1 MLRFL
6 NKPTTYY
13 RIIMQQK
20 LSLVCKT
27 FFILTML
34 FIWEN
39 TSTAQMMAYAK
50 QQGPRLEKSTMISLK
65 DALSN
70 LKSHYKIDI
79 LFEDK
84 VVSGLLVQS
93 NLLNFD
99 SKIEKNLENIL
110 TPFGLRFKKVK
121 DGAFLV
127 MNEKKTKKTA
137 LIDTKTQENVI
148 SDPSTIQQQTS
159 EKNVTVG
166 ILAPQSTQKSII
178 VEKTVSGKV
187 TDSGNKEAL
196 PGVSVTIKGTPN
208 GTVTDGN
215 GDFKL
220 SVPDEK
226 TILVFSFVGYE
237 QQEIMVSNQT
247 KINVSLKIDTKAL
260 DEVVVVGYGT
270 QKKSD
275 VTGSVASV
283 SRERLEQLPN
293 TNIAQALQGA
303 IPGLQINTNSGGA
316 EGNDNTILIR
326 GRNSI
331 SASTS
336 PLIIWDGIPYTGGI
350 SEINPNDI
358 ESIEVLKDASAAAIY
373 GARASNGVILVRLK
387 LVKRGKLNITY
398 DGFYGVQNIANKPNL
413 MTGAEFY
420 DFKKSRLN
428 IPANSIT
435 PSEQAIYDAGK
446 AVDWYDLAKQQGSRS
461 QHTISVAGGT
471 DKISFYLGGTYLDV
485 QGIAINDQF
494 KRYSI
499 RPNIDI
505 KVTPWLTIGSSTQFS
520 FQDRSGRPADFA
532 GQFGANVM
540 NPLTTAF
547 NEDGTPT
554 VYAWP
559 EYNTAGNPLGET
571 IALNKD
577 NGYRVFS
584 ANNIKIDFPFIKGL
598 SYKLNTGVEY
608 DNNIRK
614 TYYGVGTAVGFENKG
629 SATNFNSIA
638 RNLTAENILS
648 YVKDFGKHSINI
660 TALYSSQSQDY
671 DRDQLRGV
679 GFPNDVLTNY
689 QMNAATLLTPSHENY
704 KQNLLSQ
711 MGRINYSY
719 DSRYLLTLTTRR
731 DGFSGFGTNSK
742 YGIFPSVAFGW
753 NLSKEAF
760 MQNVKFISNLKLRGS
775 YGVNGN
781 QAVSSYQS
789 LATLATRQYLNG
801 TTVLTGYLPNKLANE
816 KLGWEST
823 TSRTIGL
830 DFGFFNNRIQGSLD
844 IYSGKTQDLLLNRII
859 SSVQGFD
866 RILQNIGKTANRGIE
881 LGLTSVNY
889 NAHDFKWTSNL
900 NLSHNKNRIVDL
912 YGDGR
917 DDVAN
922 GWFIGKPIRTI
933 YGLQYG
939 GIFTS
944 QSEIDASAQPTSKL
958 GYVKVADVDG
968 DKKISTTL
976 DRTILGYSDPKLVY
990 GFSNTF
996 SYKGFSLMV
1005 FINGLW
1011 GVTKENPLEQDD
1023 VFGDVR
1029 RNTTKKDWWS
1039 PTNTTGTH
1047 FANDALAN
1055 TFNVRFYE
1063 DASFARLKD
1072 VSLAYQVP
1080 SSILNRLKLSKLKLY
1095 ITGRNLATFTK
1106 YTGLD
1111 PEINNQLD
1119 VPLQRELIFG
1129 MNFGL

>member
-1 MLRFL
+1 MKKTIRIPNHLWKFMKITIYQFL
-6 NKPTTYY
+6 MVVLLGSMAMAHDSPAQEVLNRQITIVGSNLELKDVLSLIEKQAEVKFVYSTKIKSNQRLTINANN
-13 RIIMQQK
+13 RK
-20 LSLVCKT
+20 LSTVLEEILKPNAISYEVFENRILLKKNKT
-27 FFILTML
+27 EQTTIIPNEKEAT
-34 FIWEN
+34 
-39 TSTAQMMAYAK
+39 
-50 QQGPRLEKSTMISLK
+50 QQITPTLEKTIYGTVN
-65 DALSN
+65 D
-70 LKSHYKIDI
+70 
-79 LFEDK
+79 
-84 VVSGLLVQS
+84 
-93 NLLNFD
+93 
-99 SKIEKNLENIL
+99 EK
-110 TPFGLRFKKVK
+110 G
-121 DGAFLV
+121 
-127 MNEKKTKKTA
+127 
-137 LIDTKTQENVI
+137 
-148 SDPSTIQQQTS
+148 
-159 EKNVTVG
+159 VG
-166 ILAPQSTQKSII
+166 
-178 VEKTVSGKV
+178 
-187 TDSGNKEAL
+187 L
-196 PGVSVTIKGTPN
+196 PGVSVALKNTTRGTLTDNN
-208 GTVTDGN
+208 GKYSIN
-215 GDFKL
+215 I
-220 SVPDEK
+220 PDQSFV
-226 TILVFSFVGYE
+226 LVFTFVGYIS
-237 QQEIMVSNQT
+237 QEKNIGNLSN
-247 KINVSLKIDTKAL
+247 ISIVLKEDTKAL

-316 EGNDNTILIR
+316 EGNDNSILVR

-331 SASTS
+331 SASTA

-350 SEINPNDI
+350 SEINPNDV

-373 GARASNGVILVRLK
+373 GARASNGVILVTSK
-387 LVKRGKLNITY
+387 QGKKGKINITY
-398 DGFYGVQNIANKPNL
+398 DGFFGVQNITNKPNL

-420 DFKKSRLN
+420 DFKKNRLN

-435 PSEQAIYDAGK
+435 ASEQAVYDAGK
-446 AVDWYDLAKQQGSRS
+446 AVDWYNLATQQGSRS
-461 QHTISVAGGT
+461 QHTLSIAGGT
-471 DKISFYLGGTYLDV
+471 DKISFYLGGTYLNV
-485 QGIAINDQF
+485 QGIAVNDQF

-499 RPNIDI
+499 RPNLEI

-547 NEDGTPT
+547 NADGTPT

-571 IALNKD
+571 VALNKD

-584 ANNIKIDFPFIKGL
+584 ANNIKIDFPFLKGL
-598 SYKLNTGVEY
+598 SYKLNTGLEY
-608 DNNIRK
+608 DNNQRK
-614 TYYGVGTAVGFENKG
+614 IYYGLGTAVGYEKKG
-629 SATNFNSIA
+629 SATNFNSIQ
-638 RNLTAENILS
+638 RNFTTENILS
-648 YVKDFGKHSINI
+648 YSKEFGKHSLNI

-671 DRDQLRGV
+671 DRDQLTGV

-689 QMNAATLLTPSHENY
+689 QMNTATLLTPSSDNY
-704 KQNLLSQ
+704 TQNLVSQ

-719 DSRYLLTLTTRR
+719 NSRYLLTLTTRR
-731 DGFSGFGTNSK
+731 DGFSGFGVNSK
-742 YGIFPSVAFGW
+742 YGVFPSVALGW
-753 NLSKEAF
+753 NISRESF
-760 MQNVKFISNLKLRGS
+760 MGNVKFVTNLKLRGS
-775 YGVNGN
+775 YGINGN

-801 TTVLTGYLPNKLANE
+801 TTVLTGYVPSRLANE

-823 TSRTIGL
+823 KSMTVGL

-844 IYSGKTQDLLLNRII
+844 VYSGQTQDLLLNRII

-866 RILQNIGKTANRGIE
+866 RILQNIGQTANSGIE
-881 LGLTSVNY
+881 LGITSVNY
-889 NAHDFKWTSNL
+889 QTSNFKWTSNL
-900 NLSHNKNRIVDL
+900 NLSHNSNKIIDL

-933 YGLQYG
+933 YGLQNA

-944 QSEIDASAQPTSKL
+944 QGEIDASAQPTSKL
-958 GYVKVADVDG
+958 GYVKVADIDG

-976 DRTILGYSDPKLVY
+976 DRTILGYSDPKVVF
-990 GFSNTF
+990 GFSNTIT
-996 SYKGFSLMV
+996 YKGFSLMV
-1005 FINGLW
+1005 FINGLM
-1011 GVTKENPLEQDD
+1011 GITKENPLEQDD

-1039 PTNTTGTH
+1039 PTNTSGTH

-1072 VSLAYQVP
+1072 VSLAYQLP
-1080 SSILNRLKLSKLKLY
+1080 SSMLNRLKLSKVKVY
-1095 ITGRNLATFTK
+1095 VTGRNLATFTK
-1106 YTGLD
+1106 YSGLD

-1119 VPLQRELIFG
+1119 VPLQREFIFG
-1129 MNFGL
+1129 LNFGL

>member
-1 MLRFL
+1 MKLKLR
-6 NKPTTYY
+6 
-13 RIIMQQK
+13 
-20 LSLVCKT
+20 LVRTT
-27 FFILTML
+27 FFLLTLL
-34 FIWEN
+34 FVGQK
-39 TSTAQMMAYAK
+39 TSSAQMLAYAE
-50 QQGPRLEKSTMISLK
+50 QQVPRSEKSTTILLK
-65 DALSN
+65 DALNN

-84 VVSGLLVQS
+84 VIEGLSVPS
-93 NLLNFD
+93 NLLNFN
-99 SKIEKNLENIL
+99 SKIERNLDIIL
-110 TPFGLRFKKVK
+110 SPLGLRYKKIK
-121 DGAFLV
+121 DGTFLV
-127 MNEKKTKKTA
+127 MNEKKNWKTA
-137 LIDTKTQENVI
+137 QVEAHFQETIALNQPITQPPATERNTNSEN
-148 SDPSTIQQQTS
+148 Q
-159 EKNVTVG
+159 N
-166 ILAPQSTQKSII
+166 TQKITVI
-178 VEKTVSGKV
+178 EKPIFGKV
-187 TDSGNKEAL
+187 NDSANGEAL
-196 PGVSVTIKGTPN
+196 YGVNVFIKGTN
-208 GTVTDGN
+208 IGTTTDNKGE
-215 GDFKL
+215 FKL
-220 SVPDEK
+220 NILNEK
-226 TILVFSFVGYE
+226 AILVFSFVGYE
-237 QQEIMVSNQT
+237 QQEIIVGNQT
-247 KINVSLKIDTKAL
+247 NFKVSLKINTKSL

-303 IPGLQINTNSGGA
+303 IPGLQINANSGGA
-316 EGNDNTILIR
+316 EGNDNSILIR

-331 SASTS
+331 SASTN

-350 SEINPNDI
+350 SEINPNDV

-373 GARASNGVILVRLK
+373 GARASNGVILVTSK
-387 LVKRGKLNITY
+387 QGKKGKLNITY
-398 DGFYGVQNIANKPNL
+398 DGFYGIQNIANKPNL
-413 MTGAEFY
+413 MTGTEFY
-420 DFKKSRLN
+420 NFKKNRLN

-435 PSEQAIYDAGK
+435 PTEQAIYDAGK
-446 AVDWYDLAKQQGSRS
+446 SVDWYNLATQQGTRS
-461 QHTISVAGGT
+461 QHTLSIAGGT
-471 DKISFYLGGTYLDV
+471 DKISFYLGGTYLNV
-485 QGIAINDQF
+485 QGIAVNDQF

-547 NEDGTPT
+547 NADGTPT

-571 IALNKD
+571 VAINQD

-584 ANNIKIDFPFIKGL
+584 ANNVKIDVPFIKGL

-608 DNNIRK
+608 DNSLRK
-614 TYYGVGTAVGFENKG
+614 TYYGIGTALGYEKKG
-629 SATNFNSIA
+629 SATNYNSIE
-638 RNLTAENILS
+638 RNFTVENILS
-648 YVKDFGKHSINI
+648 YAKDFGKHNINI
-660 TALYSSQSQDY
+660 TALYSAQSHDY
-671 DRDQLRGV
+671 DRDQLIGV

-689 QMNAATLLTPSHENY
+689 QMNTATLLTPSHDNY
-704 KQNLLSQ
+704 TQNLVSQ
-711 MGRINYSY
+711 MGRINYSF
-719 DSRYLLTLTTRR
+719 DSRYLLTVTARR
-731 DGFSGFGTNSK
+731 DGFSGFGVNSK

-753 NLSKEAF
+753 NISKEAF
-760 MQNVKFISNLKLRGS
+760 MQNVKFVSNLKLRGS

-801 TTVLTGYLPNKLANE
+801 ATVLTGYVPSRLANE

-823 TSRTIGL
+823 ISKTIGL
-830 DFGFFNNRIQGSLD
+830 DFGLFNNRIQGSID
-844 IYSGKTQDLLLNRII
+844 VYAGETQDLLLNRII

-866 RILQNIGKTANRGIE
+866 RILQNIGKTANSGIE
-881 LGLTSVNY
+881 LGITSVNY
-889 NAHDFKWTSNL
+889 NAYNFKWTTNL

-922 GWFIGKPIRTI
+922 GWFIGQPIRTI
-933 YGLQYG
+933 YGLQNG

-944 QSEIDASAQPTSKL
+944 QADVDASAQTTSKP
-958 GYVKVADVDG
+958 GYVKVVDVDG

-976 DRTILGYSDPKLVY
+976 DRTILGYSDPKIVY

-1011 GVTKENPLEQDD
+1011 GITKENPLEQDD

-1047 FANDALAN
+1047 FSNDALAN
-1055 TFNVRFYE
+1055 TFNVRFFE

-1072 VSLAYQVP
+1072 VSLAYQLP
-1080 SSILNRLKLSKLKLY
+1080 SKVLNRLKLNKLKLY

-1106 YTGLD
+1106 YSGLD

-1119 VPLQRELIFG
+1119 VPLQREFIFG

>member
-373 GARASNGVILVRLK
+373 GARASNVVILVTSK
-387 LVKRGKLNITY
+387 QGKRGKLNITY

-446 AVDWYDLAKQQGSRS
+446 AVDWYDLATQQGSRS

-781 QAVSSYQS
+781 ISY
-789 LATLATRQYLNG
+789 
-801 TTVLTGYLPNKLANE
+801 
-816 KLGWEST
+816 
-823 TSRTIGL
+823 
-830 DFGFFNNRIQGSLD
+830 
-844 IYSGKTQDLLLNRII
+844 
-859 SSVQGFD
+859 
-866 RILQNIGKTANRGIE
+866 
-881 LGLTSVNY
+881 
-889 NAHDFKWTSNL
+889 
-900 NLSHNKNRIVDL
+900 
-912 YGDGR
+912 
-917 DDVAN
+917 
-922 GWFIGKPIRTI
+922 
-933 YGLQYG
+933 
-939 GIFTS
+939 
-944 QSEIDASAQPTSKL
+944 
-958 GYVKVADVDG
+958 
-968 DKKISTTL
+968 
-976 DRTILGYSDPKLVY
+976 
-990 GFSNTF
+990 
-996 SYKGFSLMV
+996 
-1005 FINGLW
+1005 
-1011 GVTKENPLEQDD
+1011 
-1023 VFGDVR
+1023 
-1029 RNTTKKDWWS
+1029 
-1039 PTNTTGTH
+1039 
-1047 FANDALAN
+1047 
-1055 TFNVRFYE
+1055 
-1063 DASFARLKD
+1063 
-1072 VSLAYQVP
+1072 
-1080 SSILNRLKLSKLKLY
+1080 SSI
-1095 ITGRNLATFTK
+1095 
-1106 YTGLD
+1106 
-1111 PEINNQLD
+1111 P
-1119 VPLQRELIFG
+1119 
-1129 MNFGL
+1129 

>member
-1 MLRFL
+1 VDQTCSPLKGDAWGEFARSL
-6 NKPTTYY
+6 NS
-13 RIIMQQK
+13 QK
-20 LSLVCKT
+20 RSKT
-27 FFILTML
+27 M
-34 FIWEN
+34 
-39 TSTAQMMAYAK
+39 
-50 QQGPRLEKSTMISLK
+50 
-65 DALSN
+65 
-70 LKSHYKIDI
+70 
-79 LFEDK
+79 
-84 VVSGLLVQS
+84 
-93 NLLNFD
+93 
-99 SKIEKNLENIL
+99 
-110 TPFGLRFKKVK
+110 
-121 DGAFLV
+121 
-127 MNEKKTKKTA
+127 
-137 LIDTKTQENVI
+137 
-148 SDPSTIQQQTS
+148 
-159 EKNVTVG
+159 
-166 ILAPQSTQKSII
+166 
-178 VEKTVSGKV
+178 EKTVLNHAVWLKVMRISLIQVLLTAFFAGMTYATETKAQLLDKRVTVHLDNSEVSVVLRKLEKMTAIKFVFSPQVIKSGKKINVNFKDESLGNVLEKILRPLNIKYEISGKYILLTEAAQEPINSLSPKNVGIIPQTIDISVTGMV
-187 TDSGNKEAL
+187 TDESGLGL
-196 PGVSVTIKGTPN
+196 PGVSVLVKGTQRGVITDPDGRFKISVVN
-208 GTVTDGN
+208 GN
-215 GDFKL
+215 AA
-220 SVPDEK
+220 
-226 TILVFSFVGYE
+226 LVFSYVGYE
-237 QQEIMVSNQT
+237 SKEVLVGSQSQLS
-247 KINVSLKIDTKAL
+247 VSLRVDNKSL
-260 DEVVVVGYGT
+260 NEVVVVGYGT

-316 EGNDNTILIR
+316 EGNDNSILIR

-350 SEINPNDI
+350 SEINPNDV
-358 ESIEVLKDASAAAIY
+358 ESIEILKDASAAAIY
-373 GARASNGVILVRLK
+373 GARASNGVILITSK
-387 LVKRGKLNITY
+387 QGKKGKLNITY

-420 DFKKSRLN
+420 DFKKNRLN

-435 PSEQAIYDAGK
+435 PTEQSLYDAGK
-446 AVDWYDLAKQQGSRS
+446 AVDWYDLATRQGSRS
-461 QHTISVAGGT
+461 QHTLSIAGGT

-485 QGIAINDQF
+485 QGIAVNDQF

-499 RPNIDI
+499 RPNLDI
-505 KVTPWLTIGSSTQFS
+505 KVTPWLTIGSSSQLS

-547 NEDGTPT
+547 NADGTPT
-554 VYAWP
+554 IYAWP

-571 IALNKD
+571 LALNKD
-577 NGYRVFS
+577 NSYRVFS
-584 ANNIKIDFPFIKGL
+584 ANNIKIDFPFLKGL

-608 DNNIRK
+608 DNTQRK
-614 TYYGVGTAVGFENKG
+614 TYYGIGTAVGYENKG
-629 SATNFNSIA
+629 SATNYSAIE
-638 RNLTAENILS
+638 RNFTTENILTFS
-648 YVKDFGKHSINI
+648 RDFGKHSLNV
-660 TALYSSQSQDY
+660 TALYSSQSHDY

-689 QMNAATLLTPSHENY
+689 QMNAATLLTPSYENY
-704 KQNLLSQ
+704 KQNLVSQ
-711 MGRINYSY
+711 MGRINYGF
-719 DSRYLLTLTTRR
+719 DSRYLLTLTMRR
-731 DGFSGFGTNSK
+731 DGFSGFGVNSK
-742 YGIFPSVAFGW
+742 YGVFPSIAFGW
-753 NLSKEAF
+753 NISREAF
-760 MQNVKFISNLKLRGS
+760 MKNIGFVSNLKLRGS
-775 YGVNGN
+775 YGLNGN

-801 TTVLTGYLPNKLANE
+801 ATVLTGYLPNKLANE

-823 TSRTIGL
+823 TSMTLGL

-881 LGLTSVNY
+881 LGITTVNIKTT
-889 NAHDFKWTSNL
+889 DFKWSSNL
-900 NLSHNKNRIVDL
+900 NLSHNKNKIVDL

-933 YGLQYG
+933 FGLQNA

-944 QSEIDASAQPTSKL
+944 QSEVDASAQPTSKP
-958 GYVKVADVDG
+958 GYVRVKDVDG
-968 DKKISTTL
+968 DNKISTTL

-996 SYKGFSLMV
+996 TYKGFSLMIFV
-1005 FINGLW
+1005 NGLL

-1039 PTNTTGTH
+1039 VANSSGTH

-1063 DASFARLKD
+1063 NAGFGRLKD
-1072 VSLAYQVP
+1072 LSLAYQLPASVV
-1080 SSILNRLKLSKLKLY
+1080 NRLKLNKLKVY
-1095 ITGRNLATFTK
+1095 VTGRNLATFTN

-1119 VPLQRELIFG
+1119 VPLQREFILGFNI
-1129 MNFGL
+1129 GL

>member
-1 MLRFL
+1 M
-6 NKPTTYY
+6 K
-13 RIIMQQK
+13 QK
-20 LSLVCKT
+20 LRLVWKT
-27 FFILTML
+27 FFMLMML
-34 FIWEN
+34 FIGQN
-39 TSTAQMMAYAK
+39 TSIAQMLAYAEP
-50 QQGPRLEKSTMISLK
+50 QVPRSTKVTSILLK
-65 DALSN
+65 DALRD

-79 LFEDK
+79 LFEDN
-84 VVSGLLVQS
+84 VVECLSVS
-93 NLLNFD
+93 VNLLNFE
-99 SKIEKNLENIL
+99 SKFERNLGNILSPLGLRYKKIKEGTYLVLGEKRNKKTAQLEAQIQEASTPNQINSLLQNADRNLLSEAQGARNTEKNL
-110 TPFGLRFKKVK
+110 
-121 DGAFLV
+121 
-127 MNEKKTKKTA
+127 
-137 LIDTKTQENVI
+137 
-148 SDPSTIQQQTS
+148 
-159 EKNVTVG
+159 
-166 ILAPQSTQKSII
+166 I
-178 VEKTVSGKV
+178 VEKLISGKV
-187 TDSGNKEAL
+187 SDSANNEAL
-196 PGVSVTIKGTPN
+196 PGVNIFIKGTN
-208 GTVTDGN
+208 DGTTTDSK
-215 GDFKL
+215 GDFRL
-220 SVPDEK
+220 NVPNEK
-226 TILVFSFVGYE
+226 SIVVFSFVGYE
-237 QQEIMVSNQT
+237 QQEIVVGNQT
-247 KINVSLKIDTKAL
+247 IFNVGLKVNTKVL
-260 DEVVVVGYGT
+260 DEVIVVGYGS

-316 EGNDNTILIR
+316 EGNDNSILIR

-331 SASTS
+331 SASTN

-350 SEINPNDI
+350 SEINPNDV

-373 GARASNGVILVRLK
+373 GARASNGVILVTSK
-387 LVKRGKLNITY
+387 QGKKGKLNITY

-413 MTGAEFY
+413 MTGTEFY
-420 DFKKSRLN
+420 DFKKNRLN

-446 AVDWYDLAKQQGSRS
+446 AIDWYSLATQQGTRS
-461 QHTISVAGGT
+461 QHTLSLAGGT
-471 DKISFYLGGTYLDV
+471 DKISFYLGGTYLNV
-485 QGIAINDQF
+485 QGIAVNDQF

-499 RPNIDI
+499 RPNIDV

-571 IALNKD
+571 QAINKD
-577 NGYRVFS
+577 NGYRIFS
-584 ANNIKIDFPFIKGL
+584 ANNVKIDIPFVKGL

-608 DNNIRK
+608 DNNLRK
-614 TYYGVGTAVGFENKG
+614 TYYGVGTAVGYEKKG
-629 SATNFNSIA
+629 SATNFNSIE
-638 RNLTAENILS
+638 RNFTVENIIS
-648 YVKDFGKHSINI
+648 YARDFGKHNINI
-660 TALYSSQSQDY
+660 TALYSSQSHDY
-671 DRDQLRGV
+671 DRDQLVGV

-704 KQNLLSQ
+704 TQNLVSQ
-711 MGRINYSY
+711 MGRLNYSY
-719 DSRYLLTLTTRR
+719 DSRYLLTVTARR
-731 DGFSGFGTNSK
+731 DGFSGFGVNSK
-742 YGIFPSVAFGW
+742 YGVFPSLAFGW
-753 NLSKEAF
+753 NISKEAF
-760 MQNVKFISNLKLRGS
+760 MQNIKFISNLKLRGS

-801 TTVLTGYLPNKLANE
+801 ATVITGYVPNKLANE

-823 TSRTIGL
+823 TSKTIGL
-830 DFGFFNNRIQGSLD
+830 DFGLFNNRVQGSID
-844 IYSGKTQDLLLNRII
+844 VYAGETQDLLLNRII

-866 RILQNIGKTANRGIE
+866 RILQNIGKTANSGIE
-881 LGLTSVNY
+881 LGITSINY
-889 NAHDFKWTSNL
+889 NAHDFKWTTNL

-922 GWFIGKPIRTI
+922 GWFIGQPIRTI
-933 YGLQYG
+933 YGLQNG
-939 GIFTS
+939 GIFTT
-944 QSEIDASAQPTSKL
+944 QADVDASAQTTSKP
-958 GYVKVADVDG
+958 GYVKVVDVDG

-976 DRTILGYSDPKLVY
+976 DRTILGYSDPKVVF

-1005 FINGLW
+1005 FFNGLL

-1039 PTNTTGTH
+1039 PTNTSGTH
-1047 FANDALAN
+1047 FSNDGLAN

-1072 VSLAYQVP
+1072 VSLAYQLPNKVV
-1080 SSILNRLKLSKLKLY
+1080 NRLKLSKLKFY
-1095 ITGRNLATFTK
+1095 VTGRNLATFTK
-1106 YTGLD
+1106 YSGLD

-1129 MNFGL
+1129 MNFGF